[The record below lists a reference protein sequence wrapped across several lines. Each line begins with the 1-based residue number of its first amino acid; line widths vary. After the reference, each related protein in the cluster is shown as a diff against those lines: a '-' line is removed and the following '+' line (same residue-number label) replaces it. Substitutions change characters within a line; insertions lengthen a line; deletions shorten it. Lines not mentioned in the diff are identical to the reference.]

1 MENQRLRSFSF
12 LRLLIFLFKA
22 LALSI
27 FESLEHF
34 LKSHSFESCL
44 SVTLLARFSKDQL
57 IFLAILHSIKPSFE
71 YNNPR

>member
-34 LKSHSFESCL
+34 LKSFDALRAYL
-44 SVTLLARFSKDQL
+44 SVTLLARFNKD
-57 IFLAILHSIKPSFE
+57 
-71 YNNPR
+71 

>member
-27 FESLEHF
+27 FESLECF
-34 LKSHSFESCL
+34 LKSFHSLKSCL
-44 SVTLLARFSKDQL
+44 SVTLLALFNKNRL
-57 IFLAILHSIKPSFE
+57 IF
-71 YNNPR
+71 